1 LPFGP
6 PAHRAYAAE
15 SQVRAQKL
23 CYMKEKPYWCNHF
36 GVRSYCVD
44 TVGLDSEMIQKYIKY
59 KGDKKKK

>member
-1 LPFGP
+1 
-6 PAHRAYAAE
+6 
-15 SQVRAQKL
+15 
-23 CYMKEKPYWCNHF
+23 MKEKPYWCNHF